1 MNLYISIII
10 GCTFGLLI
18 DAIVIAPLDRDMW
31 FRNSIY
37 DESIYTQINV
47 YKNTDKYRLYK
58 FKRELKEK

>member
-37 DESIYTQINV
+37 DESIYTQIDA
-47 YKNTDKYRLYK
+47 YKETDKYRLYEFEMK
-58 FKRELKEK
+58 LKDR